1 MIVPDSDAKL
11 QNRDCSSEPLL
22 AHKRHQ
28 VFPLVTHRLYP
39 PIPTPKGPIALAKRN
54 SQLSKDYLRAISVQ
68 YLKAAMGRTWKLRR
82 LRCR

>member
-1 MIVPDSDAKL
+1 MVPDFDAKL

-28 VFPLVTHRLYP
+28 AFPLVTHRLCP
-39 PIPTPKGPIALAKRN
+39 PIPTPKGPIVLVKRN
-54 SQLSKDYLRAISVQ
+54 SQLSKNYLRAIFVQ

-82 LRCR
+82 LRCG